1 MAPKTTATTERDTAP
16 TQPDERWLRDMIGD
30 YTHDIGS
37 KRPAVIER

>member
-1 MAPKTTATTERDTAP
+1 MARDTTATTERHTAP
-16 TQPDERWLRDMIGD
+16 AQPDERWLRDMIGN